1 MLEMLHP
8 AKQIIIP
15 APHHHVRRALG
26 IKAQWFG
33 VGGLFILE
41 PRYVHFEGQ
50 LDFLAG
56 DETPKAL
63 AA

>member
-8 AKQIIIP
+8 ARQIIIP
-15 APHHHVRRALG
+15 APHHHVHRALG
-26 IKAQWFG
+26 VEAQWFG
-33 VGGLFILE
+33 VFGLFILD
-41 PRYVHFEGQ
+41 PRYGHFEGRV
-50 LDFLAG
+50 DFLAR